1 MTGIIVAGHG
11 HFAGGMISAVELIA
25 GTLTHLECVE
35 FCKGQDISGFK
46 HNMIQAIKS
55 LDTEDILLMV
65 DILGGSPFNVA
76 MQLLMEGTNKNLK
89 VVAGVNMAA
98 VIHAVF
104 SRETVPFEELSDQV
118 LEAGKEGL
126 VDSSALMPEG

>member
-1 MTGIIVAGHG
+1 MTGIIIAGHG

-35 FCKGQDISGFK
+35 FCQGQDIGEFK
-46 HNMIQAIKS
+46 HNMTQAIKS
-55 LDTEDILLMV
+55 LDTEDILLMA

-76 MQLLMEGTNKNLK
+76 MQLLMEGTKKNLK

-104 SRETVPFEELSDQV
+104 SRETVSFEELSNQV

-126 VDSSALMPEG
+126 VDSSALMPE